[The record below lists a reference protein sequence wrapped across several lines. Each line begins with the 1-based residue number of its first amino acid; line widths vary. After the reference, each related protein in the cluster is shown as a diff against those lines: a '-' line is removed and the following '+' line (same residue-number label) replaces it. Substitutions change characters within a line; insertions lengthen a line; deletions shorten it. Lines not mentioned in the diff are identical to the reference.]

1 MAITSSTFGRT
12 ILTGKDAE
20 QMLKQ
25 IKNSKPNANAN
36 ANANAKRS
44 LENARQNRQKTVKN
58 A

>member
-36 ANANAKRS
+36 AKRS

>member
-25 IKNSKPNANAN
+25 IKNSKPNA
-36 ANANAKRS
+36 KHS
-44 LENARQNRQKTVKN
+44 SENARQDRQETSKN

>member
-25 IKNSKPNANAN
+25 IKNSKPKP
-36 ANANAKRS
+36 NAKRS

>member
-36 ANANAKRS
+36 ANAKRS

>member
-25 IKNSKPNANAN
+25 IKNSKPNANA
-36 ANANAKRS
+36 KRS